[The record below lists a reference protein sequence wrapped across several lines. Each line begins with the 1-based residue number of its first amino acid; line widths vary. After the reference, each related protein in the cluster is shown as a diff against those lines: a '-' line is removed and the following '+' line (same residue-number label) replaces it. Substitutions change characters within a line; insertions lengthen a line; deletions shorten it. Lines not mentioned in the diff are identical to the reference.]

1 MKIKIKKDIIIDTDE
16 MSLDELQNINDN
28 MQMDIDMMQVEIDT
42 AKAKRVATGEYSDIE
57 WWRKINLALR
67 LTRRNR
73 QRLIR
78 AITEKKKSQKQAENK
93 TFERTFIQ
101 LAKTT
106 LEPATFQEIID
117 ATHEAMEC

>member
-1 MKIKIKKDIIIDTDE
+1 MKIKIKKDIVIDTDE
-16 MSLDELQNINDN
+16 MSLEELQNISDN
-28 MQMDIDMMQVEIDT
+28 MQMDIDVMQVEIDT

-78 AITEKKKSQKQAENK
+78 AITEKKKSQKQ
-93 TFERTFIQ
+93 R
-101 LAKTT
+101 
-106 LEPATFQEIID
+106 QE
-117 ATHEAMEC
+117 AGRSSALL